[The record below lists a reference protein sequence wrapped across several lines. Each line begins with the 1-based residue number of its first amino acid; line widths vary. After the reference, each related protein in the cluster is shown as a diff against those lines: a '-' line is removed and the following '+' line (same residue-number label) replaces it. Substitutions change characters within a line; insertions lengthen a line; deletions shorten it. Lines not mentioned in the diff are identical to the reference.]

1 MLNRNPFL
9 PIVRNKPPELVTE
22 IHLVETVGSH
32 FLDSP
37 GWTYPRPEI
46 SESDGHYEIRLYA
59 PGLEVDSVV
68 VETSEDLM
76 VLSGLRWVKRS
87 EETPERLAPF
97 RRLID
102 LPNGASEKRWE
113 VSCRDDILILETPNL
128 DSLTT
133 GT

>member
-22 IHLVETVGSH
+22 AHIAETVGSR
-32 FLDSP
+32 FPDSP

-59 PGLEVDSVV
+59 PGLEIKSVV
-68 VETSEDLM
+68 VETSEDFM
-76 VLSGLRWVKRS
+76 VLSGLRWVKPS
-87 EETPERLAPF
+87 AETPQRLAPF

-102 LPNGASEKRWE
+102 LPNGAAGKRWE
-113 VSCRDDILILETPNL
+113 VSYRDDILILEPPSL
-128 DSLTT
+128 DRVTT